1 MSDEAVVAAIARVL
15 ARVEEAYVL
24 GEAWTEPEITA
35 PSVTSDGFVTTDA
48 EFMGGSTGD
57 VRLPTNW
64 ATDYASS
71 GSAMNRS
78 STSVLPGRTC
88 WGGSRTRPGKP
99 LRDLLRAGAIENAN
113 QDGGRFWFIRCASS
127 LE

>member
-35 PSVTSDGFVTTDA
+35 VSVTSDGFVTTDA

-71 GSAMNRS
+71 GSATNRS

-88 WGGSRTRPGKP
+88 WG
-99 LRDLLRAGAIENAN
+99 
-113 QDGGRFWFIRCASS
+113 
-127 LE
+127 